1 MERGTMEYIS
11 RRTERRRRNNDSDER
26 YDRHNEM
33 DDRYDRRGEENE
45 YPEYEMG
52 SISRRYASE
61 SYPMENHYG
70 SEQKEKRQIGFTSEH
85 KEKPKD
91 ILYEMEE
98 CLENEIDDVVYYS
111 EMAMEA
117 EMKGHREFSSAFYEL
132 AKERLAC
139 AEFVRLRLIQHGEYD
154 PHKQK
159 DIEERYDRAKHLFKR
174 L

>member
-1 MERGTMEYIS
+1 MEYIS
-11 RRTERRRRNNDSDER
+11 RRTERQNRRNEN
-26 YDRHNEM
+26 
-33 DDRYDRRGEENE
+33 NE
-45 YPEYEMG
+45 YPEYQTN
-52 SISRRYASE
+52 SISRRYGRYNDGDYS
-61 SYPMENHYG
+61 MENHYG
-70 SEQKEKRQIGFTSEH
+70 KNESKDKRQIGFASEH
-85 KEKPKD
+85 NSEPKD

-98 CLENEIDDVVYYS
+98 CFENEIDDVVYYS

-117 EMKGHREFSSAFYEL
+117 EMKGHKEFSNAFYEL

-139 AEFVRLRLIQHGEYD
+139 AEFIRLRLIQHGEYD

>member
-1 MERGTMEYIS
+1 M
-11 RRTERRRRNNDSDER
+11 TES
-26 YDRHNEM
+26 
-33 DDRYDRRGEENE
+33 
-45 YPEYEMG
+45 YPEYESG
-52 SISRRYASE
+52 RINRRYATDDYE
-61 SYPMENHYG
+61 IENTSG
-70 SEQKEKRQIGFTSEH
+70 SEH
-85 KEKPKD
+85 KEKHQIGFTAENKEYKNPKD
-91 ILYEMEE
+91 FLYEMEE
-98 CLENEIDDVVYYS
+98 SLEKEIDDVVYYS

-117 EMKGHREFSSAFYEL
+117 EMKGHKEFANAFYEL

>member
-1 MERGTMEYIS
+1 MDRGTMEYIS
-11 RRTERRRRNNDSDER
+11 RRTERRSRRNEE
-26 YDRHNEM
+26 YDRRNEM
-33 DDRYDRRGEENE
+33 DQ
-45 YPEYEMG
+45 YPEYESG
-52 SISRRYASE
+52 RIGNKYR
-61 SYPMENHYG
+61 MENHFD
-70 SEQKEKRQIGFTSEH
+70 EQKKEKQKIGFASAESENG
-85 KEKPKD
+85 PKD

-117 EMKGHREFSSAFYEL
+117 EMKGHKEFSTAFYEL

-139 AEFVRLRLIQHGEYD
+139 AEFIRLRLIQHGEYD

>member
-11 RRTERRRRNNDSDER
+11 RRTERRRRDNSDER
-26 YDRHNEM
+26 YDRRNEI
-33 DDRYDRRGEENE
+33 DERQDRYGEDDGN
-45 YPEYEMG
+45 PQYEMG
-52 SISRRYASE
+52 SISRRYAGE

-70 SEQKEKRQIGFTSEH
+70 SEHKEKRQIGFTSER
-85 KEKPKD
+85 KDKPKD

-117 EMKGHREFSSAFYEL
+117 EMKGHKEFSSAFYEL